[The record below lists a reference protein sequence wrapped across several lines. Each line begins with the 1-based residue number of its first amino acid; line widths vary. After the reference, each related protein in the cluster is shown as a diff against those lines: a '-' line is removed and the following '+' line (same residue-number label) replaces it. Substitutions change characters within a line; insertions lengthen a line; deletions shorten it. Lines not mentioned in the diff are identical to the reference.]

1 MKNLLDYL
9 LFALFGHNVTSVR
22 VFDGSDYR
30 VLKGRTWT
38 ICLEG
43 CVSFVL
49 DEGDLRFIH
58 EIYESRKN
66 YLDEDERKRY
76 EKIFNI
82 CV

>member
-1 MKNLLDYL
+1 MENLLDYL
-9 LFALFGHNVTSVR
+9 LFALFGHNVTSVH
-22 VFDGSDYR
+22 VFDGSDYN

-43 CVSFVL
+43 CVSFTL
-49 DEGDLRFIH
+49 DEDDLRVIH

-76 EKIFNI
+76 DKIFNI